1 MMTASG
7 PPRLN
12 EHLTGICSLSMGQ
25 SRIKMTIVPAAGS
38 MSVTE
43 ILRHPS
49 DNFRLAD
56 SSVNQLEFPAFSR
69 PG

>member
-38 MSVTE
+38 MSVTAM
-43 ILRHPS
+43 
-49 DNFRLAD
+49 FRQQFAAARD
-56 SSVNQLEFPAFSR
+56 WR
-69 PG
+69 PQIASGL

>member
-38 MSVTE
+38 MSVTAM
-43 ILRHPS
+43 
-49 DNFRLAD
+49 FRQQFAAARD
-56 SSVNQLEFPAFSR
+56 
-69 PG
+69 

>member
-38 MSVTE
+38 MSVTAMFQQ
-43 ILRHPS
+43 LGSGVP
-49 DNFRLAD
+49 
-56 SSVNQLEFPAFSR
+56 VNPFAKSELLY
-69 PG
+69 